1 MDTFDLCVY
10 SADKPFYEG
19 ECVSL
24 VIPVSDGQYGIQAH
38 HMNMISAVVT
48 GEMTFTAPDG
58 AVWVAAVSN
67 GLVKVEDNSVLILVD
82 TAERPDEIDKNRA
95 ERDAAEAKEAIL
107 QKRTIIEYRDAHA
120 KLARALNRLK
130 VKGRQ

>member
-1 MDTFDLCVY
+1 MDSFKLSVY

-19 ECVSL
+19 ECISL
-24 VIPVSDGQYGIQAH
+24 VVPIGDGQYGIQAH
-38 HMNMISAVVT
+38 HMNMIAAVVT

-58 AVWVAAVSN
+58 TAEIAAVSE
-67 GLVKVEDNSVLILVD
+67 GLVKVEDNDVLILVD
-82 TAERPDEIDKNRA
+82 TAERPDEIDKIRA

-107 QKRTIIEYRDAHA
+107 QKRSIIEDRDAHA
-120 KLARALNRLK
+120 KLARAINRLK